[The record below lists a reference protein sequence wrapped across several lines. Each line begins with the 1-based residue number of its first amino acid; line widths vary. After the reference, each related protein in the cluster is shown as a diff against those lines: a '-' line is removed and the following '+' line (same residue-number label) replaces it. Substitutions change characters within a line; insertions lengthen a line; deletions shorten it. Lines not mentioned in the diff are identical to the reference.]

1 MIYTLTANPALD
13 MVERCH
19 GLVAN
24 AVNRTYDASYNPNG
38 KGLNV
43 SYTLKHYGVDSVIM
57 GFFGGFTGDFIV
69 NGAQQRGCRVRP
81 VYVDGITRVNV
92 SINDGTNE
100 YHFPNE
106 GCVVP
111 RDRQMQLL
119 NLIDDIDDLE
129 CLVISGSLPPQVAPR
144 FYDEVID
151 RVKAKGADFVL
162 DISIPM
168 LADLVRKR
176 PLLIK
181 PNDDEL
187 ATIFGVD
194 VSSEAAMGRAL
205 MDICGMGAQNV
216 LLTLGGDGALFC
228 DGVHL
233 WKATSPKVKVLST
246 VCAGDA
252 TLGAFLSLWGRDRGA
267 VEPALRRAMAT
278 GANVAMSAG
287 LGDFAAVDELASLV
301 EVHEVEL

>member
-1 MIYTLTANPALD
+1 M
-13 MVERCH
+13 R
-19 GLVAN
+19 
-24 AVNRTYDASYNPNG
+24 NRTYDASYNPNG

-69 NGAQQRGCRVRP
+69 KVPAAWLQVRP

-100 YHFPNE
+100 YHFPR

-168 LADLVRKR
+168 LADLVRKH

-181 PNDDEL
+181 P
-187 ATIFGVD
+187 TTT
-194 VSSEAAMGRAL
+194 SSPR
-205 MDICGMGAQNV
+205 
-216 LLTLGGDGALFC
+216 
-228 DGVHL
+228 
-233 WKATSPKVKVLST
+233 
-246 VCAGDA
+246 
-252 TLGAFLSLWGRDRGA
+252 
-267 VEPALRRAMAT
+267 
-278 GANVAMSAG
+278 
-287 LGDFAAVDELASLV
+287 SLV
-301 EVHEVEL
+301 ST